1 MEKSLKL
8 NSIRKHPA
16 NKKIKFLRDK
26 ISDFRQTILVD
37 ALKNILPKKESL
49 FWWTARFL
57 SLY

>member
-16 NKKIKFLRDK
+16 NEKNKTFKRK
-26 ISDFRQTILVD
+26 DFRQTIFSD
-37 ALKNILPKKESL
+37 TLKNILPKKESL
-49 FWWTARFL
+49 FWWTAWFL